1 MSYPSPIVWET
12 VIYLLQVLAQLN
24 FNLFVWFNSQ
34 LLELVLFNP
43 DSFISML
50 ISGFDKPADDAEQ
63 KSGELVVYCG
73 G

>member
-1 MSYPSPIVWET
+1 
-12 VIYLLQVLAQLN
+12 
-24 FNLFVWFNSQ
+24 
-34 LLELVLFNP
+34 LELVFFNP